1 MVNNQRLV
9 IFKDSQWLLN
19 IILDLDEC
27 LILIGDGLDLEL
39 LESENIF
46 ELDLDSIKKEADK
59 ILEDFNKKYKDFL
72 PEEDLDSEK

>member
-1 MVNNQRLV
+1 MKKSKINAKE
-9 IFKDSQWLLN
+9 FAKDVDKATNFLKK
-19 IILDLDEC
+19 IE
-27 LILIGDGLDLEL
+27 
-39 LESENIF
+39 ESENIF

>member
-1 MVNNQRLV
+1 MKKSQNKLKINAKEFAKDVNKATNFLKK
-9 IFKDSQWLLN
+9 I
-19 IILDLDEC
+19 E
-27 LILIGDGLDLEL
+27 
-39 LESENIF
+39 ESENIF